1 MSTYSLIDSGNTVIS
16 SDLRNFIVQVANSSL
31 KTEILEFIY
40 YNPNSVF
47 DSSLLAVELERKE
60 EQIKRALSDFVE
72 ANLLSP
78 VENISEAYYIP
89 VKNSKFLELLNKFV
103 KLYNSPN
110 GRQIICSI
118 IIDRT
123 NDNHFYKTSDMVTLN
138 FN

>member
-1 MSTYSLIDSGNTVIS
+1 MSHMSLLNTDNTLIS
-16 SDLRNFIVQVANSSL
+16 TDLKNFIVYVANSSL

-47 DSSLLAVELERKE
+47 DSSLLALELDRKE
-60 EQIKRALSDFVE
+60 EQIKRALSDFVK

-78 VENISEAYYIP
+78 VENIKGIYYIP
-89 VKNSKFLELLNKFV
+89 VKNSTFLELLSKFV

-118 IIDRT
+118 IIER
-123 NDNHFYKTSDMVTLN
+123 DNNNHCYKTSDMVTLN
-138 FN
+138 LN

>member
-1 MSTYSLIDSGNTVIS
+1 MLGSSLIDRGNTLLS
-16 SDLRNFIVQVANSSL
+16 SDLRDFIVQVANSSL

-47 DSSLLAVELERKE
+47 DASLLAAELERKE
-60 EQIKRALSDFVE
+60 DQIKKALSDFVA

-78 VENISEAYYIP
+78 VEYISEFYYIP

-103 KLYNSPN
+103 TLYNSPN

-118 IIDRT
+118 IIDRG
-123 NDNHFYKTSDMVTLN
+123 NDDHLYKTADMVTLN
-138 FN
+138 LN